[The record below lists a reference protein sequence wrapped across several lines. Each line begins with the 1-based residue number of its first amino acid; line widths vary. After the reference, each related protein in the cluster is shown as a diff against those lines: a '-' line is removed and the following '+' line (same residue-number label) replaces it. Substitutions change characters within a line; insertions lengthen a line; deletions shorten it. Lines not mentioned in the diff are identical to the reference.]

1 MKKIAIGALAVC
13 FLTSCTNI
21 NKDELKQ
28 EIKEDLKKEMAETYP
43 KVVKGDGSYFYN
55 ESVSIGGDE
64 FFIHHSTM
72 QCPAIKNGVQRGCYK
87 LNGYNNTFCSHCM
100 DDALINRFNAAY
112 FPNGYKK

>member
-13 FLTSCTNI
+13 LLTACTNI

-28 EIKEDLKKEMAETYP
+28 EIKEDLRKEISETYP

-55 ESVSIGGDE
+55 EPISIGGNE
-64 FFIHHSTM
+64 FYIHHSTM

-87 LNGYNNTFCSHCM
+87 INCYYNTFCSHCM
-100 DDALINRFNAAY
+100 DNDLINRFNTAY
-112 FPNGYKK
+112 FPNGYK

>member
-13 FLTSCTNI
+13 LLTACTNI

-28 EIKEDLKKEMAETYP
+28 EIKEDLRKEISETYP

-55 ESVSIGGDE
+55 EPISIGGNE
-64 FFIHHSTM
+64 YFIHHSTM

-87 LNGYNNTFCSHCM
+87 TIGAIGTGTMVRYL
-100 DDALINRFNAAY
+100 
-112 FPNGYKK
+112 